1 MQQELRKIKLFR
13 DTIKKQEMVIHK
25 LEKLLEATMKDSEKA
40 SRRIVEFEKIRT
52 ENLRMQEQLKEMAFG
67 AKENEEVER

>member
-1 MQQELRKIKLFR
+1 MQAELRKISLFR

-40 SRRIVEFEKIRT
+40 SKRVVEFEKIRT
-52 ENLRMQEQLKEMAFG
+52 ENLKLQDELKDMAYG
-67 AKENEEVER
+67 AKENEEIER

>member
-1 MQQELRKIKLFR
+1 MFR
-13 DTIKKQEMVIHK
+13 DTIKKQEKVIHK

-52 ENLRMQEQLKEMAFG
+52 ENLKM
-67 AKENEEVER
+67 